1 MLNVKGYWGF
11 VLLSKIIN
19 IIGGWNGKY
28 KIYKYCMN
36 K

>member
-1 MLNVKGYWGF
+1 MLNVKGYWGL

-28 KIYKYCMN
+28 KIYKYCLN